1 VRTGQGYVGQYTERL
16 EDERL
21 LTGRAHFVDDIHLE
35 GMLHAVVVRSPLA
48 HGLIRGIETTRALE
62 MPGVHAVFTA
72 GEISASR
79 DGVIPMVPVRLA
91 SIPELAP
98 YRQPVIANGVVRY
111 VGEPLAVIIADSV
124 ALGEDAAAM
133 VGLDI
138 EQLPVVGNWQ
148 VAASGQALLFPK
160 QGTNCAVT
168 YTATKGQATAT
179 GPYVRRHT
187 FSVQRHSAQPIETRG
202 LVADWDSASGRM
214 VVYGATKVPF
224 FNRAT
229 LAEALGLPNES
240 VDMIEVDVG
249 GGFGVRGEYYP
260 EDFLVPYA
268 SRQLGRPVKWI
279 EDRLECLLGSNHSRE
294 MVAELEIFCERDGRI
309 IALFGNIRVDLGA
322 YVRTSGPVPPR
333 NVSQFLSGPYDIPN
347 INVRTDAF
355 LTNKGPIG
363 SYRGPGRFEADFFR
377 ERLFDIVAR
386 ELDIDPV
393 EFRRINLVKQ
403 GQMPYPL
410 ALLDKP
416 SRAEELDS
424 GNYLETLDRCLLEF
438 DWDSKQALQGRMVG
452 GKYHGVAV
460 GCFVEG
466 GGAGTKETAR
476 IAIAR
481 DGLIDLTVGSVNLGQ
496 GMVTVM
502 SQIAAD
508 ALHVSLDR
516 IRVKH
521 GSTTLLEEGYGSH
534 HSRSTIMGGSAVLA
548 VTGAL
553 KDEILSKAASF
564 WQCPQDEIELGSGL
578 ELSWGNQTLSSV
590 DLGQMG
596 IQVDGEFA
604 SKTNTYAYGAAAAH
618 VAVDIETGRV
628 EVLDYFTVEDIGRIV
643 NPLTAKGQAVGAVVQ
658 GLGGVFLEHLAYDQ
672 DGQSLTGNLA
682 EYLMP
687 TATDFCRIRA
697 MELENYPSLLN
708 PLGAKG
714 AGEGGII
721 PVGGVVAN
729 AVAAA
734 LSSLGV
740 QPDALPLTPCNV
752 WTLIQ
757 SAGNRTASHQVPA
770 TLAGARSLEG
780 EALISLPITQVWK
793 ALNDPQVLQLCIP
806 GCEKITQDSETSYTI
821 TLMAAVGPVKMRM
834 VGKLGI
840 FDLNPPNSYSLAFE
854 GSGGIA
860 GSAKGTAAVQ
870 LVPQVSGTRLTY
882 LVSVQISGKLAQVG
896 SRLIDGVARQTAKEF
911 FRRLDRVLGA
921 SPQDD
926 QMATAGR
933 AGWRAL
939 AQMPIKWILAALGVL
954 ALTAYFYYR

>member
-1 VRTGQGYVGQYTERL
+1 MKTGQGHVGQYTERR

-21 LTGRAHFVDDIHLE
+21 LTGRAQFVDDIHLE

-48 HGLIRGIETTRALE
+48 HGRIRGIETARALR

-72 GEISASR
+72 QDVLAAC
-79 DGVIPMVPVRLA
+79 DGQVPMVPVRLA

-98 YRQPVIANGVVRY
+98 YKQPVIAHGVVRY
-111 VGEPLAVIIADSV
+111 VGEPLAVVIADSV
-124 ALGEDAAAM
+124 AQGEDAAAM
-133 VGLDI
+133 VDLDI
-138 EQLPVVGNWQ
+138 EALPVVASWE
-148 VAASGQALLFPK
+148 AAANGQTLLFPS

-168 YTATKGQATAT
+168 YTATKGDATAT

-187 FSVQRHSAQPIETRG
+187 FSVQRHSAQPLETRG
-202 LVADWDSASGRM
+202 LVADWNAAAGRM
-214 VVYGATKVPF
+214 VVHGSTKVPF

-229 LAEALGLPNES
+229 LAEALGLPNDR

-260 EDFLVPYA
+260 EDFLIPYA
-268 SRQLGRPVKWI
+268 SRTLGRPVKWV
-279 EDRLECLLGSNHSRE
+279 EDRLESLLGSNQSRE
-294 MVAELEIFCERDGRI
+294 MVADLEIACERDGRI
-309 IALFGNIRVDLGA
+309 IALSGHVRVDVGA

-333 NVSQFLSGPYDIPN
+333 NVTQFLSGPYDIPN
-347 INVRTDAF
+347 IQVRTDAF
-355 LTNKGPIG
+355 MTNKGPIG

-377 ERLFDIVAR
+377 ERLFDLVAR
-386 ELDIDPV
+386 ELKIDPV
-393 EFRRINLVKQ
+393 EFRRMNLVKQ
-403 GQMPYPL
+403 AQMPYPL
-410 ALLDKP
+410 AVLDKP
-416 SRAEELDS
+416 SRAEELDN
-424 GNYLETLDRCLLEF
+424 GDYQETLDRCLLEF
-438 DWDSKQALQGRMVG
+438 DWEGKQTLQGRLVD

-476 IAIAR
+476 ISIAR
-481 DGLIDLTVGSVNLGQ
+481 NGIIYLTVGSVNLGQ

-508 ALHVSLDR
+508 ALQIPMDS
-516 IRVKH
+516 IRVQH
-521 GSTTLLEEGYGSH
+521 GSTTLLDDGYGSH

-548 VTGAL
+548 VAQSL
-553 KDEILSKAASF
+553 KEKIRSAAAAH
-564 WQCPQDEIELGSGL
+564 WQCPLHEIELGSGL
-578 ELSWGNQTLSSV
+578 TVSWGRQTLSRA
-590 DLGQMG
+590 DLGQMDLR
-596 IQVDGEFA
+596 VDGEFA

-618 VAVDIETGRV
+618 VTVDPETGRV
-628 EVLDYFTVEDIGRIV
+628 ELLDYFTVEDIGRII

-687 TATDFCRIRA
+687 TATDFGRIRA
-697 MELENYPSLLN
+697 MELENHPSQLN

-740 QPDALPLTPCNV
+740 QPDALPLTPCHL

-757 SAGNRTASHQVPA
+757 SAGQPA
-770 TLAGARSLEG
+770 PSVAPAAPEGSRGLDG
-780 EALISLPITQVWK
+780 EAYIALPIAQVWQ
-793 ALNDPQVLQLCIP
+793 ALNDPQVLRQCIP
-806 GCEKITQDSETSYTI
+806 GCEEVTQDSDTDYTVV
-821 TLMAAVGPVKMRM
+821 LMAAVGPVKMRM
-834 VGKLGI
+834 KGKLQL
-840 FDLNPPNSYSLAFE
+840 FDRQPPTAYRLAFE
-854 GSGGIA
+854 GSAGIA
-860 GSAKGTAAVQ
+860 GSARGTAAVK
-870 LVPQVSGTRLTY
+870 LVPQGSGTRLTY
-882 LVSVQISGKLAQVG
+882 TVSMQIAGKLAQVG

-911 FRRLDRVLGA
+911 FQRLDRVLVAGPQADPMA
-921 SPQDD
+921 SS
-926 QMATAGR
+926 GGS
-933 AGWRAL
+933 GWRGVAGM
-939 AQMPIKWILAALGVL
+939 QPRWILAALGAL
-954 ALTAYFYYR
+954 ALAAYLYYR